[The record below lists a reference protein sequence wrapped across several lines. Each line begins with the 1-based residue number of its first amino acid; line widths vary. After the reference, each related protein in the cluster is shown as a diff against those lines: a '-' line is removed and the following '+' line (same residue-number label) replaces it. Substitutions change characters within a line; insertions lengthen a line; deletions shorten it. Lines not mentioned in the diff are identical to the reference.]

1 MNAMLDL
8 AHFYDQMIQLDPKYY
23 QDFKLDI
30 MPLLD
35 IVRNL
40 FNGIKTKNKLI
51 MFYNF
56 YQVGLTILSNS
67 KRRFSL
73 LTTFSLK

>member
-1 MNAMLDL
+1 MLDL
-8 AHFYDQMIQLDPKYY
+8 AYFYDQMIQLDPKYY

-35 IVRNL
+35 IVGNL
-40 FNGIKTKNKLI
+40 FNGIKTKHKLI

-56 YQVGLTILSNS
+56 YQVGLTICSTIQNVD
-67 KRRFSL
+67 FV
-73 LTTFSLK
+73 

>member
-1 MNAMLDL
+1 MNAILDL
-8 AHFYDQMIQLDPKYY
+8 AHFYDQMIQLDIKYY
-23 QDFKLDI
+23 HDFIHDI

-35 IVRNL
+35 IVHNL

-56 YQVGLTILSNS
+56 YQVCSAIQN
-67 KRRFSL
+67 
-73 LTTFSLK
+73 